1 MDAIRRRLAR
11 LKADGG
17 AELIEFALV
26 TPLLLLVCAAIMD
39 FGFLFQRY
47 EVVTN
52 AAREGARIA
61 VLPNYTAADAQ
72 TRVQTYLTASGLTNT
87 APTADVTFG
96 TETTPSGQTFPD
108 VKVTAYYPS
117 GFPFWAPLPSSWA
130 VRGTRR
136 SPWQRAR
143 LCASKARDPDA
154 RASAGRLDERG
165 R

>member
-1 MDAIRRRLAR
+1 MAAVGRHADRGSESGQAILELAFT
-11 LKADGG
+11 L
-17 AELIEFALV
+17 
-26 TPLLLLVCAAIMD
+26 PLLLVLVTGIFD
-39 FGFLFQRY
+39 FGLMFQRY

-117 GFPFWAPLPSSWA
+117 GFLILGPIAKL
-130 VRGTRR
+130 VGGTGY
-136 SPWQRAR
+136 STITLA
-143 LCASKARDPDA
+143 
-154 RASAGRLDERG
+154 ASAVMRVESAGS
-165 R
+165 